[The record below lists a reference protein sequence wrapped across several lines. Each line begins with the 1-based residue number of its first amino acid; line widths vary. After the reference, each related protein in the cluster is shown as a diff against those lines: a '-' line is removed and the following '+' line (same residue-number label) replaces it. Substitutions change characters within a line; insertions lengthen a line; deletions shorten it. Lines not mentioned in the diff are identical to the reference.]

1 MTDEIGVS
9 GVGNGHDSSFNAQK
23 SVQEGEKRL
32 TKQQYD
38 KISKSG
44 VTDGRANSGDA
55 SIFSQLND
63 VVKFFHIKEVP
74 SYGNNFFF
82 TIGVYLLGIFAI
94 LVVTGMLLLLF
105 GPTWGNTP
113 GIGNFVLSVHLWAA
127 MAFVTLIFVH
137 LFVNFST
144 SMFKHRKLVW
154 MIGSIML
161 MIVLLEFAFGASLP
175 GSFLAQVNAR
185 AGADLWNGMGLGFW
199 INPLNSGAVLGWH
212 VAIIPLLLV
221 GLIFTHYML
230 VKRHGMSKPYRD
242 DIVYGI
248 VPVDHDVMVKR
259 MIYVTAIILLFAIFL
274 RAPGNSESPP
284 MTTQS
289 FAIST
294 PNGFAMTLM
303 AEFNYTSETATYL
316 DTIDPYTFSTRN
328 VYVETPYL
336 EYINTTHDVNEL
348 DVFNAETPYGQNAS
362 MTNASAY
369 FAANGTLSG
378 AINSS
383 DPLTS
388 VIGTLTNIAQ
398 KGLYGPILQSETAS
412 GINQTYTLLFL
423 SDSQAFNN
431 LTTASGLQD
440 SEWGMLKLGNAWWQ
454 TGIQYW
460 LAPYNFMEI
469 VTAGIPW
476 WNDLENGTVAG
487 VAFIL
492 LLFLPY
498 IPGLRD
504 IPDRLKLYKLFW
516 NKHTI
521 PELKGKKKG

>member
-1 MTDEIGVS
+1 MKGGAEDANAEGGV
-9 GVGNGHDSSFNAQK
+9 
-23 SVQEGEKRL
+23 E
-32 TKQQYD
+32 
-38 KISKSG
+38 
-44 VTDGRANSGDA
+44 
-55 SIFSQLND
+55 SIFSQINS
-63 VVKFFHIKEVP
+63 VAEFFHIKEVP

-94 LVVTGMLLLLF
+94 LAVTGMLLLVF
-105 GPTWGNTP
+105 GPVWGDTP
-113 GIGNFVLSVHLWAA
+113 GLGNFVLSIHLWAA

-144 SMFKHRKLVW
+144 SMFKHRKLIW
-154 MIGSIML
+154 MIGSVML

-199 INPLNSGAVLGWH
+199 INPLNAGAVLGWH
-212 VAIIPLLLV
+212 VAVIPLLLV
-221 GLIFTHYML
+221 GLIFMHYML
-230 VKRHGMSKPYRD
+230 VKHHGMSKPYRN
-242 DIVYGI
+242 DIPYGI
-248 VPVDHDVMVKR
+248 VPVDHNVMAKR
-259 MIYVTAIILLFAIFL
+259 MVYVIAVILIFAIFL

-294 PNGFAMTLM
+294 PNGFATTLM
-303 AEFNYTSETATYL
+303 TEFNYTSETATYL

-348 DVFNAETPYGQNAS
+348 NVFNAETPYEQNAS
-362 MTNASAY
+362 MANASAY

-378 AINSS
+378 AVNSS

-423 SDSQAFNN
+423 SDSQAFDN

-440 SEWGMLKLGNAWWQ
+440 SEWGMLKLGNTWWQ

-460 LAPYNFMEI
+460 LVPYNLMQI
-469 VTAGIPW
+469 ATAGIPW
-476 WNDLENGTVAG
+476 WNDIENGTVAV

-492 LLFLPY
+492 LMFLPY

-516 NKHTI
+516 NRYTI
-521 PELKGKKKG
+521 PELRDKKNGR